1 MRAGRKVAIIDVLA
15 DGGMECVA
23 QMVCPGATHREK
35 VDYES
40 RKKGSHY

>member
-23 QMVCPGATHREK
+23 QMVCLGATQREG
-35 VDYES
+35 
-40 RKKGSHY
+40 RL

>member
-23 QMVCPGATHREK
+23 QLVCLGATQREGRLG
-35 VDYES
+35 EQEE
-40 RKKGSHY
+40 R